1 MPKKARAFTLLEF
14 LLYAGIVAVLLF
26 AATEV
31 ILSLMD
37 GRAKI
42 EAIQEVNQ
50 NERVAMQIML
60 QSIRNA
66 NTVTT
71 PAPSSTSAILILQTD
86 SAATSPTIFSVY
98 NQQLQMKEGN
108 SATTTLTSSRVT
120 VPSLQFQ
127 NLAATGSPASI
138 QIRLTVSSTN
148 PTNDPDY
155 AAGDS
160 AEGTAA
166 VRRKL

>member
-1 MPKKARAFTLLEF
+1 MTKKASAFTLLEF

-50 NERVAMQIML
+50 NERTAMQIML
-60 QSIRNA
+60 QSIKNA
-66 NTVTT
+66 NAVSF
-71 PAPSSTSAILILQTD
+71 PYPSSTSAVLILQTD
-86 SAATSPTIFSVY
+86 SVATSPTIFSVY
-98 NQQLQMKEGN
+98 NQQLQMKEG
-108 SATTTLTSSRVT
+108 SAATTTLTSSRVT
-120 VPSLQFQ
+120 VPFLSFQ
-127 NLAATGSPASI
+127 NLSATGSPANI
-138 QIRLTVSSTN
+138 QIRLSVSSTN

-160 AEGTAA
+160 TEGSAA